1 MTCNIG
7 LVATS
12 TAEQT
17 VGKNQSVSFDT
28 AVSNQGVTLNNNIA
42 TLRIPGQYLVLF
54 NASGNV
60 SVVSTEANLQL
71 MANGNPVVGAVTS
84 INSSVN
90 ADVVPMS
97 FATIINVKPS
107 SPAVNNTTNLNVVN
121 TGESVDL
128 QNANISIM
136 RIN

>member
-1 MTCNIG
+1 MSCNIG

-12 TAEQT
+12 TANQT
-17 VGKNQSVSFDT
+17 VGQNESVNFNT
-28 AVSNQGVTLNNNIA
+28 AVSNQGVPLNNNIA
-42 TLRIPGQYLVLF
+42 TLRIPGQYLVIF

-60 SVVSTEANLQL
+60 TTASTEAKLQL
-71 MANGNPVVGAVTS
+71 MSNGNPVVGAVAS
-84 INSSVN
+84 INDSVIAN
-90 ADVVPMS
+90 IHSLS
-97 FATIINVKPS
+97 FATIINVRPS

-128 QNANISIM
+128 QNANISII

>member
-12 TAEQT
+12 TANQT
-17 VGKNQSVSFDT
+17 VGKNESVSFNT
-28 AVSNQGVTLNNNIA
+28 AVSNQGVSLNNNIA
-42 TLRIPGQYLVLF
+42 TLRIPGQYLVIF

-60 SVVSTEANLQL
+60 TTVSTEANLQL
-71 MANGNPVVGAVTS
+71 MSNGNPVVGAVSS
-84 INSSVN
+84 INSSSATDIV
-90 ADVVPMS
+90 ALAFS
-97 FATIINVKPS
+97 TIINVRPS
-107 SPAVNNTTNLNVVN
+107 SPAVNNVTNLNVVN

-128 QNANISIM
+128 QNANISII

>member
-12 TAEQT
+12 TANQT
-17 VGKNQSVSFDT
+17 VDKNESVSFNT
-28 AVSNQGVTLNNNIA
+28 AVSNQGVSLNNNIA
-42 TLRIPGQYLVLF
+42 TLRIPGQYLVIF

-60 SVVSTEANLQL
+60 TTVSTEANLQL
-71 MANGNPVVGAVTS
+71 MSNGNPVVGAV
-84 INSSVN
+84 SSVN
-90 ADVVPMS
+90 SSTATDIIPLS
-97 FATIINVKPS
+97 FSTIINVRPS

-128 QNANISIM
+128 QNANISII